1 MSVAELKERHAAAT
15 ETVSALR
22 ERLRQ
27 KRLSL
32 LDTDGVEFLGFC
44 VFDAFMFCVF
54 WSWAL
59 LRSVWLCGGEYCSGG
74 VREVAGPDTGELRT
88 HGSGL
93 L

>member
-22 ERLRQ
+22 ERL
-27 KRLSL
+27 S
-32 LDTDGVEFLGFC
+32 VEFLGFC

>member
-32 LDTDGVEFLGFC
+32 LDTDGVEFLEFLGFC
-44 VFDAFMFCVF
+44 FQCVYVLCVLVLGVAQICLF
-54 WSWAL
+54 
-59 LRSVWLCGGEYCSGG
+59 VWWRILQWRGTRG
-74 VREVAGPDTGELRT
+74 RRAGHR
-88 HGSGL
+88 
-93 L
+93 